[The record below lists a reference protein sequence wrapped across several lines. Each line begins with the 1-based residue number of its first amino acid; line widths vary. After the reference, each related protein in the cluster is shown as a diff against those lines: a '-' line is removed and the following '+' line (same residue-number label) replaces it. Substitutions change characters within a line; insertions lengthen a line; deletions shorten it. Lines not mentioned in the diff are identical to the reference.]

1 MNVRRRRILY
11 ASITALVLSATLLVS
26 VAADW
31 DLTAGDSARVAYT
44 GGDGVILRT
53 QPGGEII
60 DYLPEGYPLTIQD
73 GYYASDGSYWYSVS
87 VDLAWGWSEGWV
99 LADYVAGDSGVSTF
113 IYEGDAAAARF
124 RRSSTPAE
132 VRSICGQIPGP
143 AQRSSPRS
151 PTEHGSKCWHHPFLM
166 PRASPGRRSVTRE

>member
-31 DLTAGDSARVAYT
+31 DLTAGDSAVAYT

-87 VDLAWGWSEGWV
+87 VDRLGLVRG
-99 LADYVAGDSGVSTF
+99 LGPCRLRCRG
-113 IYEGDAAAARF
+113 F
-124 RRSSTPAE
+124 RGKH
-132 VRSICGQIPGP
+132 I
-143 AQRSSPRS
+143 
-151 PTEHGSKCWHHPFLM
+151 HL
-166 PRASPGRRSVTRE
+166 